1 MPLLSFDEIKS
12 KLEHANAGIYFLCGD
27 ESYPSEGIIKF
38 LRERFNVVT
47 FYANKCDDVELSNEY
62 CQPSIFNDKKVIL
75 VHALNDSPFLL
86 KDRLDGFVSFLQ
98 RAEETNNTNILVFT
112 YTKKLTPKENLYT
125 IFEKYNL
132 LVSNVL
138 TADKKLG
145 YLDSY
150 CKNNNINI
158 GSDCLSTLV
167 KSGCS
172 LRESL
177 DFVNLYK
184 ICGDVDGNTFLK
196 CFSRTQ
202 KFDALDF
209 MISLANRNKNKICSF
224 LKSFNNADS
233 FEVIPFSSLL
243 YTFFLKT
250 LLSRYSSSASFLYK
264 ISVKNYST
272 STTLEI
278 LHRIKYLDECLKGLH
293 SHIKPF
299 SNVLFLFNFI
309 FRDNTRHK
317 LG

>member
-1 MPLLSFDEIKS
+1 MPLLSFEEIRN
-12 KLEHANAGIYFLCGD
+12 KLEHAERGVYFLCGD
-27 ESYPSEGIIKF
+27 ETYPSEGIINF
-38 LRERFNVVT
+38 IRERFNIVT
-47 FYANKCDDVELSNEY
+47 FYANKCDCVDLSNEY
-62 CQPSIFNDKKVIL
+62 CQPSIFNDRKVIL
-75 VHALNDSPFLL
+75 VYGLNDSTFLL
-86 KDRLDGFVSFLQ
+86 KDKICGFIDFLQ

-112 YTKKLTPKENLYT
+112 YTKKLTPKENLYA
-125 IFEKYNL
+125 IFEKYNF

-158 GSDCLSTLV
+158 SSACLSTLV

-172 LRESL
+172 LCEIV

-184 ICGDVDGNTFLK
+184 ICGDVDDNTFLR

-209 MISLANRNKNKICSF
+209 MIALANRNKSKICSS

-233 FEVIPFSSLL
+233 FEVIPFSGLV

-264 ISVKNYST
+264 ISVKNYPT

-278 LHRIKYLDECLKGLH
+278 LRKVKYLDECLKGLH
-293 SHIKPF
+293 SHLKPF
-299 SNVLFLFNFI
+299 TNILFLFNFI

-317 LG
+317 LA

>member
-12 KLEHANAGIYFLCGD
+12 KLEHANAGVYFLCGD
-27 ESYPSEGIIKF
+27 ETYPSEGIIKF

-62 CQPSIFNDKKVIL
+62 CQPSIFNDKKAIL
-75 VHALNDSPFLL
+75 VHALNDSTFLL

-150 CKNNNINI
+150 CKANNVNIS
-158 GSDCLSTLV
+158 SDCLSTLV

-177 DFVNLYK
+177 EFVNLYK
-184 ICGDVDGNTFLK
+184 ICGDVDDNTFLK
-196 CFSRTQ
+196 CFFRTQ

-224 LKSFNNADS
+224 LKSFSDADS

-299 SNVLFLFNFI
+299 SNVLFLFNLIKNSKTSNF
-309 FRDNTRHK
+309 TC
-317 LG
+317 